1 MAELIKHS
9 LGTMLDT
16 FWLGAATTATWGSAA
31 ALGGAALFW
40 E

>member
-9 LGTMLDT
+9 LDTLLDV
-16 FWLGAATTATWGSAA
+16 FWLGAATTATWGSAG

-40 E
+40 D